1 MLKKYANDRSKERVN
16 GRFLIK
22 IVANDL
28 VSCVLTA
35 AETIFYF
42 FANRC

>member
-1 MLKKYANDRSKERVN
+1 MLKNHANGGSMERVN

-35 AETIFYF
+35 V
-42 FANRC
+42 